1 MYNVNHL
8 ARAHGE
14 PISLMRMSLAL
25 LSNHEISTQTVQRSL
40 SSKVK
45 IKIYIST
52 NYIVEQ
58 RSDKCK
64 KHENVKKRG
73 IKNNKN
79 IQE

>member
-1 MYNVNHL
+1 MKTFFNENYRNKK
-8 ARAHGE
+8 A
-14 PISLMRMSLAL
+14 
-25 LSNHEISTQTVQRSL
+25 TFQRSL

-45 IKIYIST
+45 LKIYISA

-73 IKNNKN
+73 IKNNQN

>member
-1 MYNVNHL
+1 MFKL
-8 ARAHGE
+8 TKRSRGE
-14 PISLMRMSLAL
+14 NSQPAKQFCNKNYRDKKATIRPFA
-25 LSNHEISTQTVQRSL
+25 L

-45 IKIYIST
+45 IIICIST